1 MAKKMDIE
9 MGTCLACIISAILVF
24 RFQVLVLSMSL
35 EREHTLGVMRH
46 FSKFC
51 LS

>member
-9 MGTCLACIISAILVF
+9 MGTGLACIILAILVF

-35 EREHTLGVMRH
+35 EREHTLGVI
-46 FSKFC
+46 SKFC